1 MDNIVEIDL
10 RKILKIIRKNI
21 LIIVISTF
29 VCGLGA
35 FVVSKFVMPQ
45 LYQATTTLIV
55 NRNLS
60 EENKDEYANSPYA
73 VSDLEYFRKIASTY
87 MEILTSKTILN
98 QVIEQFD
105 LDIKYEDYLKDY
117 IEVEILN
124 NTEVIQV
131 NILDE
136 NPDRAMKICNTIP
149 SLFEEEVIRIT
160 KVAGIEV
167 IDKASLP
174 EEVEKPNL
182 VIFTLVGLVGG
193 FALGLMIVFFKQIL
207 DNKIKSKEDVESK
220 LRVTLLGQIPKIK
233 DMKDKVILADD
244 NLNMDAV
251 ESFLKI
257 RTNLEFSNIDNKNNV
272 IVFTSTHKGEGKST
286 TICNNSVFFSRLENK
301 KVLLVDCDLRE
312 PKVHKIMDIDNKNGL
327 VELLKGKNEFDDVVQ
342 KINDNLDVITAGQ
355 KIINQ
360 VDILSS
366 EKMKHF
372 ISDVR
377 GRYDYVFVD
386 TPPVGVFADA
396 SILSKISDG
405 VVFIVGYNEVDLDE
419 AVQAREILDK
429 ADVKIIGSIL
439 TKVKVNSSDYGY
451 YYSYGEKRKHKKFNF
466 RKGQA

>member
-21 LIIVISTF
+21 LILIISTF

-35 FVVSKFVMPQ
+35 FVVSRFVMPQ

-73 VSDLEYFRKIASTY
+73 VTDLEYFRKIASTY

-98 QVIEQFD
+98 QIIEKFD

-117 IEVEILN
+117 IEVETLN

-149 SLFEEEVIRIT
+149 SLFEEEVVRIT

-182 VIFTLVGLVGG
+182 ILFTLLGLVGG
-193 FALGLMIVFFKQIL
+193 FILGLMIIFFKQIL
-207 DNKIKSKEDVESK
+207 DNKIKNKEDIEAK
-220 LRVTLLGQIPKIK
+220 LKITLLGQIPKIK
-233 DMKDKVILADD
+233 DMKHKVILADD
-244 NLNMDAV
+244 NLNMDAA

-272 IVFTSTHKGEGKST
+272 IVFTSTNKGEGKST

-301 KVLLVDCDLRE
+301 RVLLVDCDLRE
-312 PKVHKIMDIDNKNGL
+312 PKVHKIMDINNKIGL
-327 VELLKGKNEFDDVVQ
+327 VELLKGKKEFDDVVQ
-342 KINDNLDVITAGQ
+342 RINDNLDVITAGQ

-366 EKMKHF
+366 QKMK
-372 ISDVR
+372 
-377 GRYDYVFVD
+377 
-386 TPPVGVFADA
+386 
-396 SILSKISDG
+396 
-405 VVFIVGYNEVDLDE
+405 
-419 AVQAREILDK
+419 
-429 ADVKIIGSIL
+429 
-439 TKVKVNSSDYGY
+439 
-451 YYSYGEKRKHKKFNF
+451 
-466 RKGQA
+466 